1 MEVPSIINGSE
12 IAVQSHCIQGHL
24 VIELLKR
31 AVFEWKSL
39 SPDLKEKLNKH
50 LDGLERMD
58 SGVTE

>member
-12 IAVQSHCIQGHL
+12 IEVQSHCIRGHL
-24 VIELLKR
+24 VIELFKR
-31 AVFEWKSL
+31 AVFEWKSF
-39 SPDLKEKLNKH
+39 SPELKEKLNKH